1 MVSSV
6 AMTATDTHR
15 TIDALWRIESARLIA
30 GLARLVRD
38 VGLAEELAQDA
49 LVTALEQWPRS
60 GIPDNPGAWLMAT
73 AKHRAIDHLRR
84 ERMLARKHEA
94 LGHELEM
101 EQQSNGGRLEAS
113 ADDEIGDDLL
123 RLMFIACHPL
133 LSTEARTALTLRL
146 LAGLTTGEIA
156 RAFLVPE
163 ATIAQRIVRAK
174 RTLSDAHVPFEI
186 PRRGELA
193 GRLSSV
199 LEVIYLVFNEGYSA
213 TAGEDWMR
221 PGLCEE
227 ALRIGRILA
236 ELAPREPEVH
246 GLVALMEIQA
256 SRIRARTGANGG
268 PVLLHE
274 QHRALWDRL
283 LIHRGLLALA
293 RGEALGEARGP
304 YLLQAAIAA
313 CHARAA
319 TAADTDWVYITA
331 LYDELARL
339 TPSPVVELNRAV
351 AVAMAYGPAAG
362 PRAHRPACGARLARV
377 LSPAAERARGPARQ
391 TRPLRGGRR
400 RVRACCD
407 ADAQQARESPAAG
420 SCRRVQARRKLNLHR
435 RDHAVHAVDRGT
447 AWAAAAAFARG
458 GPCGLR
464 ADARIHRG
472 PEGAR
477 CPAGEQLVACRV
489 GAARHARRQAQRDRW
504 SVHRIQGTDRRFL
517 PARLRD
523 PRAGARLRGGVSGR
537 ALGHD

>member
-6 AMTATDTHR
+6 AMTASDVHR
-15 TIDALWRIESARLIA
+15 TIDALWRIESGRLIA

-38 VGLAEELAQDA
+38 VGRAEELAQDA

-84 ERMLARKHEA
+84 ERMLTAKHEA

-101 EQQSNGGRLEAS
+101 ERQTNGGKLEAS

-146 LAGLTTGEIA
+146 LAGLTTEEIA

-163 ATIAQRIVRAK
+163 PTIAQRIVRAK

-186 PRRGELA
+186 PRRSELA

-236 ELAPREPEVH
+236 ELAPHEPEVH

-256 SRIRARTGANGG
+256 SRIRSRTGANGE
-268 PVLLHE
+268 PVLLME
-274 QHRALWDRL
+274 QNRTLWDRL
-283 LIHRGLLALA
+283 LIHRGLMALG
-293 RGEALGEARGP
+293 RGEGLGEARGP

-339 TPSPVVELNRAV
+339 MPSPVVELNRAV

-362 PRAHRPACGARLARV
+362 LELADQLAAQGSLASYHLLPSVRGDLLAKLGRYEEARGEF
-377 LSPAAERARGPARQ
+377 ERAATL
-391 TRPLRGGRR
+391 TRN
-400 RVRACCD
+400 
-407 ADAQQARESPAAG
+407 ARESRLLLDRAAA
-420 SCRRVQARRKLNLHR
+420 CRR
-435 RDHAVHAVDRGT
+435 
-447 AWAAAAAFARG
+447 
-458 GPCGLR
+458 
-464 ADARIHRG
+464 
-472 PEGAR
+472 
-477 CPAGEQLVACRV
+477 
-489 GAARHARRQAQRDRW
+489 
-504 SVHRIQGTDRRFL
+504 
-517 PARLRD
+517 
-523 PRAGARLRGGVSGR
+523 GR
-537 ALGHD
+537 T